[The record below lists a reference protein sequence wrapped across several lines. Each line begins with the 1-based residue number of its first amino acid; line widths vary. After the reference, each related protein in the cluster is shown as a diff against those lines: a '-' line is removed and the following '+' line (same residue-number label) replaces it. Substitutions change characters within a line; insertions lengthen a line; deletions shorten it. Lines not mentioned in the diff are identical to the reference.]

1 MFFIIVLNSILF
13 NNFEMQL
20 NDVILAIVSL
30 LSIMLIVLVCNT
42 IFTHIQHRRSEPIK
56 ETHSVDDIQYE
67 SSSSYDSEHKA
78 ISGGGFTDDI
88 DEQIR
93 NNPHAHERHVK
104 ITLFEMRMPKFENE
118 IPSEPIENRER
129 IVEIIDE
136 KPLETPE
143 IKMISVTKEEESAP
157 EEKDYLKENI
167 DDYLENGNNNIRNM
181 LYEDYNDID
190 IDMFLEDEE
199 EELMVTINDDYQDY
213 NTCESSES
221 L

>member
-1 MFFIIVLNSILF
+1 
-13 NNFEMQL
+13 MQF
-20 NDVILAIVSL
+20 NDVILAFVSL

-42 IFTHIQHRRSEPIK
+42 IFTHIQQRRSEPSHVI
-56 ETHSVDDIQYE
+56 HSVDDIEYE
-67 SSSSYDSEHKA
+67 SSKSYESEHNTL
-78 ISGGGFTDDI
+78 SGGGGFTDDI

-143 IKMISVTKEEESAP
+143 IKMISHKNEEESIV

-167 DDYLENGNNNIRNM
+167 EDYLQNGNNNLRNM

-190 IDMFLEDEE
+190 IGMYLEDEE
-199 EELMVTINDDYQDY
+199 EDLMITINDDYQDY